1 MSHDP
6 ESIFLQTATA
16 PLPDEEQAGQP
27 LDKRIIGERNRS
39 TCLMWLHRFGWLT
52 SRQLASL
59 AWGEASQ
66 AWPMARRTLK
76 ALQDDG
82 LVIRRA
88 LPQGGDAYLLSAKGA
103 RLLTE
108 QAGVD
113 ARSGQGLA
121 LGNPVH
127 RACSNWYL
135 IDAIHSGMDVVTE
148 HEIASDRG
156 PVRVLDG
163 KQADG
168 ILLGDGEAIWLECE
182 NAWKATKSRRA
193 VVEFCARH
201 LDQPTMTMLTPDH
214 GLRQVA
220 IVSTNM
226 DALRH
231 MAATFQQAFRAG
243 EVREA
248 QLQMVNVAL
257 LPVSRSLVPSET
269 VSSNLWELIILQ
281 SESVG

>member
-6 ESIFLQTATA
+6 VSLFLQSAAT
-16 PLPDEEQAGQP
+16 PLPDVEQAGQP
-27 LDKRIIGERNRS
+27 LDKRIIGERNR
-39 TCLMWLHRFGWLT
+39 TACLMWLHRFGWLT
-52 SRQLASL
+52 SRMLASL
-59 AWGEASQ
+59 VWGEASQ

-82 LVIRRA
+82 LVIKRA

-103 RLLTE
+103 RLLEE

-121 LGNPVH
+121 LGNAVH
-127 RACSNWYL
+127 RACTNWYL
-135 IDAIHSGMDVVTE
+135 IEAIHSGMEVVTE
-148 HEIASDRG
+148 HEIATDRS

-201 LDQPTMTMLTPDH
+201 LDQPTMPMLTPDH

-231 MAATFQQAFRAG
+231 MAATFQQAYRAG
-243 EVREA
+243 EVREG

-269 VSSNLWELIILQ
+269 VTGNLWEHLLLRD
-281 SESVG
+281 EPAG